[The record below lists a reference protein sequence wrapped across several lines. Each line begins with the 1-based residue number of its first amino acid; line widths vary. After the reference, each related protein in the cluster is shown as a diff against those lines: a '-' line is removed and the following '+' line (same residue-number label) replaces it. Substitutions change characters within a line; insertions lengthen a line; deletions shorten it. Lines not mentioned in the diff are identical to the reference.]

1 MKVINLKDAKKIKDV
16 SCYKYKFSFD
26 PTFTTCVMMTEKQ
39 APCWFHRVTTRWI
52 LGIRW
57 KKINN

>member
-1 MKVINLKDAKKIKDV
+1 MKVINLKDVKTIKET
-16 SCYKYKFSFD
+16 SNYKYKFSFD
-26 PTFTTCVMMTEKQ
+26 PNFATYVMMTEKQ
-39 APCWFHRVTTRWI
+39 APCWLHRFATRWI